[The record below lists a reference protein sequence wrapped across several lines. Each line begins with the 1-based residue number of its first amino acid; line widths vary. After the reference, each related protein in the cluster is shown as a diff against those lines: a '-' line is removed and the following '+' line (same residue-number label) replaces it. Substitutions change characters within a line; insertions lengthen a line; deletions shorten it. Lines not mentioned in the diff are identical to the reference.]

1 MPVSFVPIRH
11 RGAGHR
17 GAQRHGGGRRAGRA
31 AGGGGGDHGAASD
44 GTHRL
49 HLPQLGTHWTLEA
62 LELCICYVQDLG

>member
-1 MPVSFVPIRH
+1 MRLGDIIDYNYLRYL
-11 RGAGHR
+11 R
-17 GAQRHGGGRRAGRA
+17 AQRHGGGRRAGRA